1 MKTTIFCLII
11 FTGFLFQAPAYGNV
25 TSGMPERIETAAGK
39 TDKSFSAAGQD
50 HGPRK
55 KKKSKK
61 KRKTYLDRKV
71 KMRNGHSCPSF

>member
-1 MKTTIFCLII
+1 MKTSIFCLI
-11 FTGFLFQAPAYGNV
+11 FLAGFLFQAPVHGNATLV
-25 TSGMPERIETAAGK
+25 IPESIETASGK
-39 TDKSFSAAGQD
+39 TEKSFSAAGKD

-55 KKKSKK
+55 KKKNKK

>member
-1 MKTTIFCLII
+1 MKTSILCLI
-11 FTGFLFQAPAYGNV
+11 FLTGFLFQVPAHGNV
-25 TSGMPERIETAAGK
+25 TMGIQEKMETASGK
-39 TDKSFSAAGQD
+39 TEKSFSAAGKED
-50 HGPRK
+50 GPRK